1 MPKLPIDYSKAC
13 IYEIVCK
20 DVNVTQRYIGSTTN
34 LTQRR
39 YLHKSVCHNEKAR
52 GHNYYVYQF
61 IRENGGFVNW
71 SVVLVEAL
79 PDCKDKKSLSKS
91 ERKWV
96 DKTRSELN
104 TNIPS
109 RNGKEY
115 RKENY
120 KENKEK
126 RKQAEHKERQYVY
139 NKRYKDK
146 NRSRYNEHQRKYM
159 ADKKTEKI
167 LGVLC
172 VFLAGRAFLAG
183 ARGFGGNIDL
193 PLFQNRG

>member
-1 MPKLPIDYSKAC
+1 M
-13 IYEIVCK
+13 
-20 DVNVTQRYIGSTTN
+20 
-34 LTQRR
+34 
-39 YLHKSVCHNEKAR
+39 
-52 GHNYYVYQF
+52 
-61 IRENGGFVNW
+61 
-71 SVVLVEAL
+71 VLVEAL
-79 PDCKDKKSLSKS
+79 LDCKDKKSLSKS

-146 NRSRYNEHQRKYM
+146 NRSRYNEHQRNYM

-167 LGVLC
+167 LGGFMCIFGVARVSC
-172 VFLAGRAFLAG
+172 GG
-183 ARGFGGNIDL
+183 ARFWREYRFTTVSKSWIVDSG
-193 PLFQNRG
+193 